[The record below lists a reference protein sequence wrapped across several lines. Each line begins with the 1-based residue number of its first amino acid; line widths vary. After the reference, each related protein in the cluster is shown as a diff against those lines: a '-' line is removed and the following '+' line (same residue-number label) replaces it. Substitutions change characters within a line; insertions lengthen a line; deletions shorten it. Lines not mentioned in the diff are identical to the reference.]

1 MASRPHRPPLLTR
14 WVAILVARLRHA
26 HHDQRGEAM
35 VIWCLG
41 LAILLL
47 PLGGIS
53 IDLWH
58 SISDE
63 RALQTAAAD
72 AAQAGASGIN
82 TAVYHTTGQVV
93 LDPNQAVTLAE
104 QNLAQQTGL
113 PALAGP
119 PTITIS
125 PDGQQITVQI
135 DSNVHLTL
143 LSLVEG
149 NKPVHIVAS
158 GSAAP
163 RPSGP

>member
-1 MASRPHRPPLLTR
+1 MGSRPHRLLTSWTAVVLGR
-14 WVAILVARLRHA
+14 VRRTRR
-26 HHDQRGEAM
+26 DQRGEAM

-41 LAILLL
+41 LAVLLL

-53 IDLWH
+53 IELWH

-82 TAVYHTTGQVV
+82 TAVYHATGQVV
-93 LDPNQAVTLAE
+93 LNPSQATTLAE
-104 QNLAQQTGL
+104 ENLAQQSGL

-125 PDGQQITVQI
+125 PDGQHITVRI
-135 DSNVHLTL
+135 DSYVHLTL

-149 NKPVHIVAS
+149 DKLIHIVAS
-158 GSAAP
+158 SSAAP

>member
-1 MASRPHRPPLLTR
+1 
-14 WVAILVARLRHA
+14 
-26 HHDQRGEAM
+26 M

-41 LAILLL
+41 LAVLLL

-53 IDLWH
+53 IELWH

-82 TAVYHTTGQVV
+82 TAVYHATGQVV
-93 LDPNQAVTLAE
+93 LNPSQATTLAE
-104 QNLAQQTGL
+104 ENLAQQSGL

-125 PDGQQITVQI
+125 PDGQHITVRI
-135 DSNVHLTL
+135 DSYVHLTL

-149 NKPVHIVAS
+149 DKLIHIVATS
-158 GSAAP
+158 SAAP